1 MDIQPVSNNKFIV
14 GLSNDDMVELNI
26 TYDEMDYSNIETRR
40 VIWTILDNVRRDT
53 GRDVDPS
60 GNLMIE
66 VAPNPSGGCLM
77 MFTVANGSGK
87 NSQTVVS
94 KINSTR
100 FFEFENADDLLDFL
114 KQLKNSGEVRLFAC
128 KNKYRIELTPETAN
142 ALGHILKEYASFV
155 GKDAMTAALTYEHWK
170 KLSLAKP

>member
-1 MDIQPVSNNKFIV
+1 MDIQPISNNKFIV

-66 VAPNPSGGCLM
+66 VAPDPSGGCLM
-77 MFTVANGSGK
+77 MFTVANDSGK
-87 NSQTVVS
+87 HSETVVA

-100 FFEFENADDLLDFL
+100 FFEFKNSDDLLDFL
-114 KQLKNSGEVRLFAC
+114 KRFENVSEMRLFSC
-128 KNKYRIELTPETAN
+128 ESRYRIELAPDTSNTFE
-142 ALGHILKEYASFV
+142 HILREYASFV

-170 KLSLAKP
+170 ELSLAKP

>member
-1 MDIQPVSNNKFIV
+1 MDIQPISNNKFIV
-14 GLSNDDMVELNI
+14 GLSNDDMLELNI

-66 VAPNPSGGCLM
+66 VAPDSSGGCLM
-77 MFTVANGSGK
+77 MFTVAGGSGRH
-87 NSQTVVS
+87 SETVVA

-100 FFEFENADDLLDFL
+100 FFEFENSDDLLDFL
-114 KQLKNSGEVRLFAC
+114 NRFDKKTEKRVFFRKG
-128 KNKYRIELTPETAN
+128 KYRIELTAEAVN
-142 ALGHILKEYASFV
+142 GIEHLLKEYTVFV
-155 GKDAMTAALTYEHWK
+155 GKDALTAALTYEHWQR
-170 KLSLAKP
+170 LNL